1 MSQEACDTLLVQTL
15 MDYDTQTYQE
25 KLEGHYLNVLDTFS
39 DFVDSFRDAR
49 PSELTTLLDRLE
61 EQAAVLDDAAS
72 VQRAAEDKKDKAY
85 RRYINR
91 ITYLI
96 EQGYSENESLRLV
109 RDDEALPD
117 DVWKQLIKKYH
128 KE

>member
-1 MSQEACDTLLVQTL
+1 